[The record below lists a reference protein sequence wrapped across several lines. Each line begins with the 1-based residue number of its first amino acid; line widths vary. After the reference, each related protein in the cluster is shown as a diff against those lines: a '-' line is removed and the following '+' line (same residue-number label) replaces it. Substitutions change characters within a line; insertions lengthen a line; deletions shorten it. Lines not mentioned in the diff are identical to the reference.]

1 MDRCWWKMVSWKLV
15 WFACEQIKVSHFS
28 FVFKVWGNF
37 AFCLRFKA
45 SSSAK
50 PSTWKL
56 VLFSCKLT
64 KMCMWIKLIFI
75 LKVCTWPCFETGK
88 RQLGNYLLTEVTW
101 AICPENAC
109 KIYPSIHW
117 RHVITYTHFAEAH
130 CPGQVCWNTCS
141 YHLPFLQLGE
151 CVGSWVQMVRPHQLS
166 QGKLV

>member
-1 MDRCWWKMVSWKLV
+1 MSMKDCFLEVGLV
-15 WFACEQIKVSHFS
+15 CLWANKSITFQFCFQSLGK
-28 FVFKVWGNF
+28 
-37 AFCLRFKA
+37 FCLRFKV

-117 RHVITYTHFAEAH
+117 RHVITYTHFAEVH
-130 CPGQVCWNTCS
+130 YPGQVCWSTCS
-141 YHLPFLQLGE
+141 CHSFTWGV
-151 CVGSWVQMVRPHQLS
+151 CVGLWVHGRGS
-166 QGKLV
+166 